1 MRKVLAMLTAMGIL
15 MSLAHA
21 EETVGESAKATGNTV
36 VRKMKKGGHRMKE
49 AVCMEGDLKCA
60 AEKGKHRVN
69 EAGEAVSYKAKEVKN
84 KVD

>member
-21 EETVGESAKATGNTV
+21 EETVGEKAKATGNTMA
-36 VRKMKKGGHRMKE
+36 RKMKKGAHRMQE
-49 AVCMEGDLKCA
+49 AVCMEGDMKCA
-60 AEKGKHRVN
+60 AEKGKHRVH
-69 EAGEAVSYKAKEVKN
+69 EAGDAIGDKAKEVKD

>member
-1 MRKVLAMLTAMGIL
+1 MRKVLAMLAAMGLL
-15 MSLAHA
+15 MSLAQA

-36 VRKMKKGGHRMKE
+36 VRKMKKGGHRMQE

-60 AEKGKHRVN
+60 AEKGKHRVH
-69 EAGEAVSYKAKEVKN
+69 EAGDAIGDKAKEVKN